1 MRSMPLK
8 RFVPLLL
15 TMFVAA
21 CSSQQATSTNTAST
35 NGPIRVVTTI
45 STFNSMV
52 EAVGG
57 NRVQVKSLVPVGAS
71 PEEYQPT
78 PQDVATLSQAALL
91 VENGAGLETWLSKT
105 ISNVRSNSLRTVVCS
120 NGLTVQNDN
129 PHLWM
134 DPVNA
139 KHYVFAIR
147 DALIQIDPQHGEE
160 YRNNARRYAA
170 SLDQLQ
176 TSIAR
181 RIATIP
187 QQQRYM
193 IVFHNAWLYYN
204 ERFGITSL
212 GFIEA
217 NPGQDPNPQQIAQLI
232 DLARRHHVRAIFSE
246 PEYSAKIAQQVAH
259 NADVKVIDN
268 LYDDSIGTDPRVSTY
283 TNMLNYDTDEIV
295 KALR

>member
-1 MRSMPLK
+1 MSLTRLAALALT
-8 RFVPLLL
+8 LL
-15 TMFVAA
+15 VAG
-21 CSSQQATSTNTAST
+21 CSAPTSQKNVNSGAI
-35 NGPIRVVTTI
+35 PVVTTI

-57 NRVQVKSLVPVGAS
+57 KRVQVKSLVPVGAS
-71 PEEYQPT
+71 PETYQPT

-91 VENGAGLETWLSKT
+91 VENGAGLETWLGKT
-105 ISNVRSNSLRTVVCS
+105 IANVGSDKLRTVVCTS
-120 NGLTVQNDN
+120 GLPVKGQN

-134 DPVNA
+134 DPVYA

-147 DALIQIDPQHGEE
+147 DALIQIDPQHAQE

-170 SLDQLQ
+170 SLDLLRS
-176 TSIAR
+176 SIAR
-181 RIATIP
+181 RIDTIP
-187 QQQRYM
+187 PSRRYM

-204 ERFGITSL
+204 ARFGITSL

-232 DLARRHHVRAIFSE
+232 GLARQHQVGAIFSE
-246 PEYSAKIAQQVAH
+246 PEYSAKIAQSIAH
-259 NADVKVIDN
+259 SADIKIVDN
-268 LYDDSIGTDPRVSTY
+268 LYDDSVGTDPRVSTY
-283 TNMLNYDTDEIV
+283 TGMLDYDTDVIV

>member
-1 MRSMPLK
+1 MSLK
-8 RFVPLLL
+8 RIVAIALAFML
-15 TMFVAA
+15 AA
-21 CSSQQATSTNTAST
+21 CSTAQRATTGG
-35 NGPIRVVTTI
+35 GPIAVVTTI

-71 PEEYQPT
+71 PETYQPT

-91 VENGAGLETWLSKT
+91 VENGAGLETWLGKT
-105 ISNVRSNSLRTVVCS
+105 IANVGNSSLRTVVCS
-120 NGLTVQNDN
+120 DGLTVQNQN

-147 DALIQIDPQHGEE
+147 DALIKIDPQHGDE
-160 YRNNARRYAA
+160 YRVNARRYAA
-170 SLDQLQ
+170 SLDQLRS
-176 TSIAR
+176 SIAR
-181 RIATIP
+181 KISTIP
-187 QQQRYM
+187 PSQRYM

-204 ERFGITSL
+204 QRFGITSL

-232 DLARRHHVRAIFSE
+232 ELARAHHVRAIFSE
-246 PEYSAKIAQQVAH
+246 PEYSAKIAQQIAH
-259 NADVKVIDN
+259 NADIKVVDN
-268 LYDDSIGTDPRVSTY
+268 LYDDSIGTNPLVSTY
-283 TNMLNYDTDEIV
+283 IGMLNYDTDVIA